1 MTPPLTRREAVV
13 DTLHGVSVPDP
24 YRWLEAGDDPE
35 VQDWVADQNRRT
47 RSALDAIPERAMWHE
62 RLVALM
68 GLPVVQAVQVR
79 GDRLIMLEREAGAQ
93 QSRLVVR
100 SLTDPAAGSVV
111 LSDPAAGAADAASA
125 VDWFFTSPDG
135 ELVA

>member
-1 MTPPLTRREAVV
+1 MRPPLTRREAVV

-35 VQDWVADQNRRT
+35 FQQWVAEQNRHT

-79 GDRLIMLEREAGAQ
+79 GDRLTMLEREAGAQ
-93 QSRLVVR
+93 QARLVVR
-100 SLTDPAAGSVV
+100 SLSDPASGLVV
-111 LSDPAAGAADAASA
+111 LSYPAADAADAVSA
-125 VDWFFTSPDG
+125 VDWFLTSPDG
-135 ELVA
+135 EL